1 MFSYKEFARRAYE
14 YLQHVEI
21 TSKNAKKIA
30 EVLFYLAAELE
41 DENSYTMNMET
52 GVDDLRVRVKRKSV
66 FESKNFKNFFIENV
80 TREIEK
86 SQYEEE
92 SVKIRKVMNRAYFS
106 KNEVISQRK
115 SMLRNESRSSN
126 LNLILAA
133 IDISSDEEISRMYV
147 TVRALKDKLD
157 EESYSQI
164 RKFAREKFNSCRIQA
179 RYFLYVLKQIEE
191 FEFKENIENKKEIEK
206 QQNAKIENIKYVENQ
221 KETKEKKK
229 YNSKT
234 EKKIDKSIEI
244 HTSEA
249 DYKRYKKNEKL
260 DKETRYKL
268 YLYRRKYE
276 DELKNTKLTRLTK
289 DDLLFFLINTE
300 RLIENQ
306 SLSLQQVLSIVL
318 YADKNHEIENPI
330 GWLIARFMIG
340 RGRFYF
346 LLSKSKQEQTVE
358 KKYPKSNDNP
368 KSSSVEKET
377 NSKIKDIYINS
388 DLAYFMKKYNISSSE
403 ISSYLSKFKHLSG
416 DVSYIV
422 ERYLINKI
430 YKNLPS
436 EEKRKLIKYAKQEI
450 RKFAV
455 PPETEEEFKEEI
467 KSIIAAKIKDD
478 YLTLSIQQRLQLQM
492 SGQYDTS

>member
-41 DENSYTMNMET
+41 ENTINIKT
-52 GVDDLRVRVKRKSV
+52 VVDDLRVKRKSV
-66 FESKNFKNFFIENV
+66 FESKNFKNFFIKNV
-80 TREIEK
+80 NREILKSHHEK
-86 SQYEEE
+86 DE
-92 SVKIRKVMNRAYFS
+92 SVKTRIISRAYFS
-106 KNEVISQRK
+106 KNDVISQKKAMLQNK
-115 SMLRNESRSSN
+115 SKYSDLD
-126 LNLILAA
+126 LILAA
-133 IDISSDEEISRMYV
+133 IDISSDEEISKMYV

-157 EESYSQI
+157 EETYSQL
-164 RKFAREKFNSCRIQA
+164 RKFARKKFKSCRIHA
-179 RYFLYVLKQIEE
+179 KYFLYVLSQIEE
-191 FEFKENIENKKEIEK
+191 FEEEKVEEQKNVKTEKE
-206 QQNAKIENIKYVENQ
+206 

-234 EKKIDKSIEI
+234 EKKIDKSIKI

-249 DYKRYKKNEKL
+249 DYKRYKKSEIL

-306 SLSLQQVLSIVL
+306 SLSLQQVLNIVL

-346 LLSKSKQEQTVE
+346 LLNNKKLKFKQSG
-358 KKYPKSNDNP
+358 KM
-368 KSSSVEKET
+368 KSSYESSHEKGNDIEQEKES
-377 NSKIKDIYINS
+377 NVNDIYINS
-388 DLAYFMKKYNISSSE
+388 DLAYFMKKYNISSPE
-403 ISSYLSKFKHLSG
+403 ISSYLSKFEHLSG

-430 YKNLPS
+430 YKNYLS
-436 EEKRKLIKYAKQEI
+436 QEEKLKLIKYAKQEI

-478 YLTLSIQQRLQLQM
+478 YLTLSIKQRLQLQM

>member
-41 DENSYTMNMET
+41 ENTINIKT
-52 GVDDLRVRVKRKSV
+52 VVDDLRVKRKSV
-66 FESKNFKNFFIENV
+66 FESKNFKNFFIKNV
-80 TREIEK
+80 NREILKSHHEK
-86 SQYEEE
+86 DE
-92 SVKIRKVMNRAYFS
+92 SVKTRIISRAYFS
-106 KNEVISQRK
+106 KNDVISQKKAMLQNK
-115 SMLRNESRSSN
+115 SKYSDLD
-126 LNLILAA
+126 LILAA
-133 IDISSDEEISRMYV
+133 IDISSDEEISKMYV

-157 EESYSQI
+157 EETYSQL
-164 RKFAREKFNSCRIQA
+164 RKFARKKFKSCRIHA
-179 RYFLYVLKQIEE
+179 KYFLYVLSQIEE
-191 FEFKENIENKKEIEK
+191 FEEEKVEEQKNVKTEKE
-206 QQNAKIENIKYVENQ
+206 

-249 DYKRYKKNEKL
+249 DYKRYKKSEKL

-268 YLYRRKYE
+268 YLYRQKYK
-276 DELKNTKLTRLTK
+276 DELQNVKLSRLTK
-289 DDLLFFLINTE
+289 DDVLFFLINTE
-300 RLIENQ
+300 KLVENE
-306 SLSLQQVLSIVL
+306 SLTLQQILKIIK
-318 YADKNHEIENPI
+318 YADLNPKI
-330 GWLIARFMIG
+330 RNPAGWLIERFMIS

-346 LLSKSKQEQTVE
+346 LLRKSKKDQI
-358 KKYPKSNDNP
+358 
-368 KSSSVEKET
+368 VEKESSKNNNDSVKREKQT
-377 NSKIKDIYINS
+377 NSKTKENSKDIYTNK
-388 DLAYFMKKYNISSSE
+388 DLLYFARKYNVSE
-403 ISSYLSKFKHLSG
+403 DEILSYLSKFKGLHG

-430 YKNLPS
+430 YKNLSS

-455 PPETEEEFKEEI
+455 PPKTEEEFKEEI
-467 KSIIAAKIKDD
+467 KSIIAAKVMDD
-478 YLTLSIQQRLQLQM
+478 YLTLSIQQRLQLQA